1 MQVAGGR
8 TGVEAVV
15 AFVAGAA
22 WFTLCSI
29 MLGAVLPHR
38 LVAVLAVVALDVVVV
53 LALAHFWGINY
64 AVTVGIAGVVALD
77 WYYIPP
83 LHPLELPDARNAV
96 ALATYLVAGV
106 LLGELAVLARRRAVV
121 SERARS
127 ALAGEQ
133 AALRR
138 VATLVARETSP
149 PDVFAAVTAE
159 VGQLLEIDIATMLR
173 YETDGTATVVAAW
186 SETVRHLPVGS
197 RLVVDG
203 DNVASAVLRDG
214 RLARIDSFADAGGPL
229 AERLRALGVQSSA
242 GSPIIVHG
250 RLWGVMVAASRSDEP
265 IPPGAES
272 RLNEFT
278 ELAATAV
285 ANAQARAELNASRA
299 RIVTSADQARR
310 LIERDLHDGVQQRL
324 VSLGLGVRAAEDVA
338 KSGSDGLL
346 DRLAG
351 IREGLMGALDDLR
364 EISHGI
370 HPAILSEGGLRPA
383 LGNVARRSPVPVE
396 LDIRGRARL
405 PEPIEVGIYY
415 VVSEALANV
424 AKHANAD
431 AVQVTID
438 ADDGAVRVAIRD
450 DGEGGADMAAGS
462 GLVGLSDR
470 VYALGGTFTISSPV
484 GKGTSISVAFPVVPG

>member
-1 MQVAGGR
+1 MKVAGGR

-15 AFVAGAA
+15 AFVAGAG
-22 WFTLCSI
+22 WFMLCSVL
-29 MLGAVLPHR
+29 LGAVLPHR
-38 LVAVLAVVALDVVVV
+38 LLAVVAVVALDVVVV
-53 LALAHFWGINY
+53 LALAHYCGINY

-83 LHPLELPDARNAV
+83 LHPLALPDARNAV

-138 VATLVARETSP
+138 VATLVARETAP
-149 PDVFAAVTAE
+149 DDVFAAVTDE
-159 VGQLLEIDIATMLR
+159 VGQLLAIDIATMLR
-173 YETDGTATVVAAW
+173 YETDGKATVVAAW
-186 SETVRHLPVGS
+186 SVAGGHIPVGS
-197 RLVVDG
+197 RLVLDG
-203 DNVASAVLRDG
+203 DNVAAAVLRDG
-214 RLARIDSFADAGGPL
+214 RLARMDSFAAAAGHL
-229 AERLRALGVQSSA
+229 AERLRDLGVRSSV
-242 GSPIIVHG
+242 GSPIVVHG

-265 IPPGAES
+265 IPPVAEF
-272 RLNEFT
+272 RLSEFT

-338 KSGSDGLL
+338 KSGSGELL
-346 DRLAG
+346 LPRLAG

-383 LGNVARRSPVPVE
+383 LGNVARRAPVPVE
-396 LDIRGRARL
+396 LDIRGRDRL
-405 PEPIEVGIYY
+405 AEPIEVGIYY

-424 AKHANAD
+424 AKHANA
-431 AVQVTID
+431 T
-438 ADDGAVRVAIRD
+438 AVRSRSTPTTRPCGWTSGTTARAVPTRLMGPAWSGCPTASTRW
-450 DGEGGADMAAGS
+450 AARSRSAAPS
-462 GLVGLSDR
+462 GRAPRS
-470 VYALGGTFTISSPV
+470 ASS
-484 GKGTSISVAFPVVPG
+484 SR